1 MAQNHHNPPQ
11 NFLGF
16 FEGELSMPIKRL
28 IVAGSVLALATTW
41 PALAKH
47 AESRKTDDKPT
58 SPAACHAYQKADDG
72 SWIERPCVEGGGQSQ
87 HKPAA
92 RGGED
97 EPR

>member
-1 MAQNHHNPPQ
+1 
-11 NFLGF
+11 
-16 FEGELSMPIKRL
+16 MPIKTL
-28 IVAGSVLALATTW
+28 IVAASVLALATTG

-47 AESRKTDDKPT
+47 ADSHKTDDRST

-72 SWIERPCVEGGGQSQ
+72 SWIERPCEEGGGQSQ

-92 RGGED
+92 KGGDD